1 MTRADFRAE
10 PAPSP
15 APNEPLAIV
24 KLTFRK
30 AIHLR
35 LEQFQGSPMLDIR
48 RFWLDDGGCWMPGRQ
63 GVTIP
68 ATEKGIREL
77 IAALE
82 TVLKGKAIR

>member
-1 MTRADFRAE
+1 MPRADFRAE
-10 PAPSP
+10 PAPTP
-15 APNEPLAIV
+15 IDQPLAV
-24 KLTFRK
+24 VPLTYRK

-63 GVTIP
+63 AIIIP
-68 ATEKGIREL
+68 ADKKSLRGL

-82 TVLKGKAIR
+82 EVLAMQGCK